1 MPEGSVLVAFHG
13 EGLTGAIE
21 ISILDSFYDENLN
34 ESRERFVGLGRHLH
48 SELGASRTIMDWG
61 LHRQGFRWQDEVER
75 LASGEIAGKYEIL
88 DIRDAEPGAV

>member
-1 MPEGSVLVAFHG
+1 
-13 EGLTGAIE
+13 
-21 ISILDSFYDENLN
+21 
-34 ESRERFVGLGRHLH
+34 
-48 SELGASRTIMDWG
+48 MDWG